1 MDTRRGRPRRP
12 ALTERAGRT
21 AASLLAAAAVAVKAV
36 PAAVVAVVAVIL
48 AAAWGSALLAP
59 GPAAAQV
66 PAHADQAAAWAASTP
81 AVRLDPVFPKLPP
94 TAEVLRLENGLQ
106 VLLLRNPAQ
115 PMVGIYTQVRVG
127 SAHEDFRTSG
137 MSHMLEH
144 LLFNGTAQFTQQ
156 QLYDEADLHGAYNN
170 ASTSTFYTDFMLVLP
185 AANLETGL
193 RIQSQMLFHSTLPA
207 DKFAKEQGIIL
218 GELVQAR
225 DRDVDFAEEALHE
238 ALYAGSSRALPVLG
252 TRSTIAGLKRD
263 DVWGFYKNHYVPNN
277 MVTTIAGNFDR
288 DQAVALL
295 REYYEPP
302 APGTV
307 RTAGLLPAVF
317 VDRTQAI
324 VRRGGDRPVLMLA
337 FDAPSYGSPDFFPF
351 LALSQLLTAPGDGI
365 LTRALAEV
373 PLAERPELSS
383 WWDKADGFGRFVLRF
398 DLKHARNPER
408 WYRLVQDACNA
419 ALEWGL
425 TDDEV
430 LETVHSEETRTLLD
444 REQLR
449 QLSVASAEMIVL
461 GGVDFFLGYLD
472 RLRDVNATG
481 VVQCLGGYLTDA
493 ACLAVLVLPEEG
505 AGGGGESRRGGS
517 ETASGGARS
526 AGEAAPLAPVVKRS
540 VLPCGTVLVT
550 QQTPDAA
557 LFAVHLTARN
567 RALLDGEHPGA
578 VNLVHRLLTS
588 GVGGC
593 DAGCLQKKLR
603 RLGAVLKL
611 VDDPRIPMDNYYSN
625 GRFSYVRLEAAADYG
640 PDALAL
646 LVDLARNASFTEADF
661 ERERAGQ
668 IAQASRQLG
677 SAGATANR
685 KLEAAL
691 FGDHPLARA
700 VEGDPASLKA
710 LTYEEARRVYHE
722 AFAPENLIVAVASP
736 YGHEELAATLG
747 GLLPGRG
754 RPRGGLPP
762 APVTTASDRVAVSMG
777 GEMGA
782 IRIGAL
788 LKAAPEDRRPLE
800 LLVAILSNRLALDLR
815 EQKGLSYSV
824 GASFEM
830 LGGEGA
836 FQAWLNPPRERL
848 AEGERTLR
856 EFLAAFDP
864 ATITQDELER
874 TRNATAGRLMMRRLA
889 SISQAY
895 YLAMA
900 ELDGDLGQ
908 YERMLAAYDGVR
920 LSDLRRVWTRHL
932 RELPLVTVVVD

>member
-21 AASLLAAAAVAVKAV
+21 AASLLAAAVVLAV
-36 PAAVVAVVAVIL
+36 PAALVGMLL
-48 AAAWGSALLAP
+48 AAAGGGALLAA

-66 PAHADQAAAWAASTP
+66 PARADPAAAWPAAAP
-81 AVRLDPVFPKLPP
+81 AARLDPVFPKLPP

-127 SAHEDFRTSG
+127 SAYEDFRTSG

-144 LLFNGTAQFTQQ
+144 LLFNGTAQYTQQ

-170 ASTSTFYTDFMLVLP
+170 ASTSAFYTDFMLVLP
-185 AANLETGL
+185 AAHLETGL
-193 RIQSQMLFHSTLPA
+193 KIQSQMLFHSTLPA
-207 DKFAKEQGIIL
+207 DKFAKEQGIVL
-218 GELVQAR
+218 GELAQAR
-225 DRDVDFAEEALHE
+225 DRDADFAEETLRE

-263 DVWGFYKNHYVPNN
+263 DVWAFYKNHYVPNN
-277 MVTTIAGNFDR
+277 MITTIAGNFDR

-307 RTAGLLPAVF
+307 RTSGLLPAVF
-317 VDRTQAI
+317 VDRTQALT
-324 VRRGGDRPVLMLA
+324 RRGGDRPVLMLA

-351 LALSQLLTAPGDGI
+351 LTLSQLLTAPGDGI

-373 PLAERPELSS
+373 PLAERPELTS

-449 QLSVASAEMIVL
+449 QFSVASAEMLVL

-472 RLRDVNATG
+472 RLRDVNANG
-481 VVQCLGGYLTDA
+481 VVQCLSGYLADA
-493 ACLAVLVLPEEG
+493 ACLALLVLPEDGSGGGDESRPG
-505 AGGGGESRRGGS
+505 AGGTAGGK
-517 ETASGGARS
+517 
-526 AGEAAPLAPVVKRS
+526 AAPAAPVVKRS

-557 LFAVHLTARN
+557 VFAAHLTARN
-567 RALLDGEHPGA
+567 RALLDGERPGA

-593 DAGCLQKKLR
+593 DAGCLQRKLR

-625 GRFSYVRLEAAADYG
+625 GRFSFIRLEAAADYG

-646 LVDLARNASFTEADF
+646 LVDMTRNASFTEADF
-661 ERERAGQ
+661 ERERA
-668 IAQASRQLG
+668 AQVAQVSRHLG

-691 FGDHPLARA
+691 FGDHPLARP

-710 LTYEEARRVYHE
+710 LTYDEARRVYRE

-762 APVTTASDRVAVSMG
+762 APVTTASDRVAVSLG

-800 LLVAILSNRLALDLR
+800 LLVAILSNRLAMDLR

-830 LGGEGA
+830 LGGEGV

-874 TRNATAGRLMMRRLA
+874 ARNATAGRLMMRRLA

-908 YERMLAAYDGVR
+908 YERMLTAYDGVR

>member
-21 AASLLAAAAVAVKAV
+21 AASLLAAAAV
-36 PAAVVAVVAVIL
+36 PAAAVAVIL
-48 AAAWGSALLAP
+48 AAAWGSALLAA
-59 GPAAAQV
+59 GPAAAQAPV
-66 PAHADQAAAWAASTP
+66 RADQAAAWPASAP

-127 SAHEDFRTSG
+127 SAYEDFRTSG

-144 LLFNGTAQFTQQ
+144 LLFNGTAQYTQQ

-170 ASTSTFYTDFMLVLP
+170 ASTSAFYTDFMLVLP
-185 AANLETGL
+185 AVHLETGL
-193 RIQSQMLFHSTLPA
+193 KIQSQMLFHSTLPA
-207 DKFAKEQGIIL
+207 DKFAKEQEIVL

-225 DRDVDFAEEALHE
+225 DRDVDFAEEALRE
-238 ALYAGSSRALPVLG
+238 ALFAGSSLALPVLG

-263 DVWGFYKNHYVPNN
+263 DVWAFYRNHYVPNN

-288 DQAVALL
+288 DEAVALL
-295 REYYEPP
+295 RKYYEPP

-307 RTAGLLPAVF
+307 RTSGLLPAVF
-317 VDRTQAI
+317 VDRTQTI
-324 VRRGGDRPVLMLA
+324 VRRGGDRPALLLA

-383 WWDKADGFGRFVLRF
+383 WWEKADGFGRFVLRF
-398 DLKHARNPER
+398 DLKNARNPER

-430 LETVHSEETRTLLD
+430 LATVHTEETRTLLD

-449 QLSVASAEMIVL
+449 QFSVASAEMIVL

-481 VVQCLGGYLTDA
+481 VVQCLGGYLADA
-493 ACLAVLVLPEEG
+493 ACLALLVLPEED
-505 AGGGGESRRGGS
+505 AGGG
-517 ETASGGARS
+517 ASGAAE
-526 AGEAAPLAPVVKRS
+526 AGRGKAAPAAPVVKRS

-550 QQTPDAA
+550 QQTPDAS
-557 LFAVHLTARN
+557 LFAAHLTARN
-567 RALLDGEHPGA
+567 RASLDGERPGA

-611 VDDPRIPMDNYYSN
+611 VDDPRIPMDNYYSS
-625 GRFSYVRLEAAADYG
+625 GRFSFIRLETAADRG

-646 LVDLARNASFTEADF
+646 LVDLARNASFSAADF
-661 ERERAGQ
+661 ERERASQ
-668 IAQASRQLG
+668 IAQLSRQLG

-691 FGDHPLARA
+691 FGDHPLARP

-722 AFAPENLIVAVASP
+722 AFAPENLILAVVSP
-736 YGHEELAATLG
+736 YSHEELAATLG

-762 APVTTASDRVAVSMG
+762 APVTTAADRVAVSLG

-782 IRIGAL
+782 IRVGAL
-788 LKAAPEDRRPLE
+788 LRVAPEDRRPLE
-800 LLVAILSNRLALDLR
+800 LLVAILSNRLAMDLR

-830 LGGEGA
+830 LGGEGE

-864 ATITQDELER
+864 ATITQAELDR

-920 LSDLRRVWTRHL
+920 LSDLRRVWGRHL